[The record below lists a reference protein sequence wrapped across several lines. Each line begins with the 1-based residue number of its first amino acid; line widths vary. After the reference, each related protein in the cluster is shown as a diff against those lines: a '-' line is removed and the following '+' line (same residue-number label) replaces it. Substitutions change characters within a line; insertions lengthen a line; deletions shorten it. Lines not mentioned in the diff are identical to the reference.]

1 MQNENVTVNKEYKD
15 RLLNFIFG
23 SEENKEWTLSLYNA
37 INHSNYTDK
46 DAIEFNTIKEVLYLG
61 MHNDTSFLISDMM
74 QIYEHQSSFNP
85 NMPLRQLQY
94 VGNLYEGFIKKNK
107 LNKYGSSLIKL
118 PVPKLVVLYNGRADV
133 CDDTIL
139 KLSDSFDEKHRDE
152 ADVEVRVRMLNINH
166 GHNKELMD
174 ECKPLAE
181 YAWFVEKVREYDKRY
196 SLENAVDMAIDE
208 MPNDYQIKQFLVINK
223 AEVNKMLLTEY
234 NEAEV
239 HELFKNE
246 GREEGKGEGSSKR
259 LIELVCKKLVKGKS
273 IETIAD
279 EVEETVES
287 IKPIF
292 DIAVKYVPDY
302 DVDAIYNELR
312 GIV

>member
-1 MQNENVTVNKEYKD
+1 
-15 RLLNFIFG
+15 
-23 SEENKEWTLSLYNA
+23 
-37 INHSNYTDK
+37 
-46 DAIEFNTIKEVLYLG
+46 
-61 MHNDTSFLISDMM
+61 
-74 QIYEHQSSFNP
+74 
-85 NMPLRQLQY
+85 
-94 VGNLYEGFIKKNK
+94 
-107 LNKYGSSLIKL
+107 
-118 PVPKLVVLYNGRADV
+118 
-133 CDDTIL
+133 
-139 KLSDSFDEKHRDE
+139 
-152 ADVEVRVRMLNINH
+152 MLNINY

-239 HELFKNE
+239 HELFKNY
-246 GREEGKGEGSSKR
+246 GIGEGSSKH
-259 LIELVCKKLVKGKS
+259 LIEQVCKKLVKGKS

-279 EVEETVES
+279 EVEETVET